1 MKKTVLVLLLSA
13 LLVSAGARFAFCELP
28 DGAYVPDEFSFAG
41 GTGRVTITCPQVTV
55 KDGNVTAKIVFSSKN
70 YTNVRIGE
78 DSYAPEYTEEGAVFT
93 VPAVLNRAFPVYAT
107 TAAMSSPHEIEYS
120 LYIALG
126 GGAPA
131 GLVRTGSMVL
141 QYAEGFHVEYYAGGY
156 ALIDVGG
163 LESYLVV
170 PEGMEAPEGLSPSVV
185 VLQKPLDRIYL
196 AATSAMS
203 LIEAVGALERVRLS
217 GTQQDGWYVQGA
229 IDAMKNGDILF
240 AGRYS
245 SPDYELLLRENCD
258 LAVESMMI
266 LHTPQVRELIQLLG
280 IPVFIDRSS
289 SEPHPLGRLEWI
301 KLYGL
306 LADSEAEAEEI
317 FAAQISA
324 VEQLRETQGSG
335 KTVAFFSLKPDGTVT
350 VRGSEDYIVRS
361 IELAGGRY
369 VFDALSGQETNA
381 SVSISMEDFY
391 LQAMDADYLVYNAAI
406 EAQITDISELVS
418 LQPLLGDFKAV
429 REGSVFCTEKS
440 LYQSSDSIGTFI
452 MDLRKM
458 LSGETEGMRFLY
470 RLK

>member
-1 MKKTVLVLLLSA
+1 
-13 LLVSAGARFAFCELP
+13 
-28 DGAYVPDEFSFAG
+28 
-41 GTGRVTITCPQVTV
+41 
-55 KDGNVTAKIVFSSKN
+55 
-70 YTNVRIGE
+70 
-78 DSYAPEYTEEGAVFT
+78 
-93 VPAVLNRAFPVYAT
+93 
-107 TAAMSSPHEIEYS
+107 
-120 LYIALG
+120 
-126 GGAPA
+126 
-131 GLVRTGSMVL
+131 
-141 QYAEGFHVEYYAGGY
+141 
-156 ALIDVGG
+156 
-163 LESYLVV
+163 
-170 PEGMEAPEGLSPSVV
+170 
-185 VLQKPLDRIYL
+185 
-196 AATSAMS
+196 MS
-203 LIEAVGALERVRLS
+203 LIETVGALERVRLS

-306 LADSEAEAEEI
+306 LTDSEAEAEEI

-406 EAQITDISELVS
+406 EAQITDINELVS

-429 REGSVFCTEKS
+429 RDGSVFCTERS

-458 LSGETEGMRFLY
+458 LSGETGGMRFLY